1 MISANSVS
9 CAVPLNTVAMPS
21 LLTPDL
27 YQFKYLDRKIRQ
39 RFHHPASPKHKDK
52 ADDQQLRNKRDRL
65 FMNLRRGLYDRNTYT
80 NDHTDD
86 QKRSCDLQN
95 QYE

>member
-1 MISANSVS
+1 MN
-9 CAVPLNTVAMPS
+9 
-21 LLTPDL
+21 
-27 YQFKYLDRKIRQ
+27 RKIRQ
-39 RFHHPASPKHKDK
+39 RLHHPASPKHKDQ

-65 FMNLRRGLYDRNTYT
+65 LVNLRRGLYDRDQNT

-86 QKRSCDLQN
+86 QKRPRNLQD